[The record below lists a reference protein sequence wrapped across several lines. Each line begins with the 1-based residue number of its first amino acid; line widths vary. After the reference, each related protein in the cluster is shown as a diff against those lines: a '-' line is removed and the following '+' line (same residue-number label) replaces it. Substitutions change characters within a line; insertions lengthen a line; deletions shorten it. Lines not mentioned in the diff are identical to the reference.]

1 MNVGALWVPS
11 VTLCMLALVAPSHHF
26 DVIPLAPPMPAWASW
41 LLNSVQIVHFMP
53 FYAQNYAQ
61 NYALIMQNYA
71 LVIMLYAQLCK
82 RDLLMHRTMTEYAH
96 YVTSYAIICP
106 NYAQLCTIML
116 KLCSKLC
123 IDIIMPRNVQWAIS
137 FRCNPRRC

>member
-1 MNVGALWVPS
+1 MS
-11 VTLCMLALVAPSHHF
+11 
-26 DVIPLAPPMPAWASW
+26 AWASW
-41 LLNSVQIVHFMP
+41 LLHGFQIVHFMP

-82 RDLLMHRTMTEYAH
+82 RTLLMHRTMTNYAH

-106 NYAQLCTIML
+106 NYAQLCSIML
-116 KLCSKLC
+116 NYAPNYALLYLENNVLWRAWKSG
-123 IDIIMPRNVQWAIS
+123 IDTKAHWP
-137 FRCNPRRC
+137 

>member
-1 MNVGALWVPS
+1 MS
-11 VTLCMLALVAPSHHF
+11 
-26 DVIPLAPPMPAWASW
+26 AWASW
-41 LLNSVQIVHFMP
+41 LLNGFQIVHFMP

-71 LVIMLYAQLCK
+71 LVIMLCAQLCK
-82 RDLLMHRTMTEYAH
+82 RALLMHRTMTDYAH

-116 KLCSKLC
+116 KLCPKLC
-123 IDIIMPRNVQWAIS
+123 IIMPRNQAPPMKLQTARTKNI
-137 FRCNPRRC
+137 FEIRPDLGR

>member
-1 MNVGALWVPS
+1 MSAR
-11 VTLCMLALVAPSHHF
+11 
-26 DVIPLAPPMPAWASW
+26 ASW
-41 LLNSVQIVHFMP
+41 LLNGFQIVHFMP

-82 RDLLMHRTMTEYAH
+82 RALLMHRTMTNYAH

-116 KLCSKLC
+116 KLCPKLC
-123 IDIIMPRNVQWAIS
+123 IIMPRNVQWAM
-137 FRCNPRRC
+137 CNVKNCHAQMRELRGVFKRGE

>member
-1 MNVGALWVPS
+1 
-11 VTLCMLALVAPSHHF
+11 
-26 DVIPLAPPMPAWASW
+26 
-41 LLNSVQIVHFMP
+41 MP

-82 RDLLMHRTMTEYAH
+82 RDLLMHRIMTNCAH

-116 KLCSKLC
+116 KLCPKLC
-123 IDIIMPRNVQWAIS
+123 IIMPRNVQWDPLGVGLAVGI
-137 FRCNPRRC
+137 RRLLVTKRPHEHAPLDLLEQRR

>member
-1 MNVGALWVPS
+1 MS
-11 VTLCMLALVAPSHHF
+11 
-26 DVIPLAPPMPAWASW
+26 AWASW
-41 LLNSVQIVHFMP
+41 LLNGFQIVHFMP

-71 LVIMLYAQLCK
+71 LVITLYAQLCK
-82 RDLLMHRTMTEYAH
+82 RTLLMHRTMTNYAH

-116 KLCSKLC
+116 KLCPKLC
-123 IDIIMPRNVQWAIS
+123 IIMPRNVQWAIGPTEAGPGPQARGRS
-137 FRCNPRRC
+137 YW